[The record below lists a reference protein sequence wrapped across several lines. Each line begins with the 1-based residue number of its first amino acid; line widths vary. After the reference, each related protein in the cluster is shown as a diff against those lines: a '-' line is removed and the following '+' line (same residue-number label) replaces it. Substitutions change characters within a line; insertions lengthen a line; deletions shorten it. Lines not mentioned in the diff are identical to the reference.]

1 MEGLNVILSGRA
13 SPRMG
18 GQERARGSGGVG
30 GVCADHIM
38 GVLKGVWILQNGG
51 FQTALCLSLLAREPF
66 LKTKSSSNI
75 SSLHR
80 PCSVPVAPSLK
91 INAVTVGALEGSW
104 AESSACAGQEGW
116 GNRGALG

>member
-1 MEGLNVILSGRA
+1 MEFVQTTLWGSSKESGFY
-13 SPRMG
+13 RM
-18 GQERARGSGGVG
+18 V
-30 GVCADHIM
+30 VFK
-38 GVLKGVWILQNGG
+38 LP
-51 FQTALCLSLLAREPF
+51 CLSLLAREPF

-80 PCSVPVAPSLK
+80 PCSIPIAPSLK

-104 AESSACAGQEGW
+104 VESSACAGQEGW